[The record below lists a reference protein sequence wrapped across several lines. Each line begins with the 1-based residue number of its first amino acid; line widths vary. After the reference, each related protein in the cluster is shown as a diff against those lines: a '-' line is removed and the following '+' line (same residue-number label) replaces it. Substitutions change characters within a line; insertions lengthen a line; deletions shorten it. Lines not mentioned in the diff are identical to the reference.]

1 MRISESEQAAIK
13 KVVAIGESFGY
24 GNMISHL
31 HAAWKKS
38 LRDQYGFEEREN
50 DQGYPI
56 AMHEDLMLRGF
67 WDETGK
73 TYSNAAVQAVA
84 KRIDDIDSET

>member
-1 MRISESEQAAIK
+1 MRISREEQAAIRR
-13 KVVAIGESFGY
+13 VVEAGAAFGF

-31 HAAWKKS
+31 HAAWAKS
-38 LRDQYGFEEREN
+38 LRDNHNIPDDIKRE
-50 DQGYPI
+50 GYPI

-73 TYSNAAVQAVA
+73 SYSTKAIEGVA
-84 KRIDDIDSET
+84 KDIGS

>member
-1 MRISESEQAAIK
+1 MKISKGEQDAIRR
-13 KVVAIGESFGY
+13 VVEAGESYGY

-31 HAAWKKS
+31 QAAWKKGV
-38 LRDQYGFEEREN
+38 RDKYKFPESNLDE
-50 DQGYPI
+50 GYTI

-73 TYSNAAVQAVA
+73 SYTGRAVQAVA
-84 KRIDDIDSET
+84 KRIGDVDSET